1 MEKQVII
8 TGGAG
13 FIGSHLVDRLMDEG
27 GWHVTVVD
35 DFQSNY
41 PRAVKMANL
50 ARHFGN
56 PLFTLVEGDILEDE
70 VLDRIFIGVNG
81 QAVTLVHLAALV
93 GVRPSLDR
101 TKDYHRVNVTGT
113 LKLLERSR
121 LAGVSHFVLASSSS
135 VYGELTELP
144 WKESATDLKPV
155 SPYAATKIAAEEFTR
170 VYARLHGLNATV
182 LRFFTVYGP
191 RQRPDL
197 AIHSFFSKMVQ
208 GLPIQQFGDGGTQRD
223 YTYVDD
229 IVAGVRKAM
238 ERHLD
243 APDGQGAFDV
253 FNLGNSNTVA
263 LRDLIST
270 IEKQTGQKAL
280 LEVLPEQAGDVPRT
294 CADIEKAK
302 NGLGYA
308 PSTELA
314 EGLVEFERW
323 FTGRSLERITS

>member
-1 MEKQVII
+1 MII

-27 GWHVTVVD
+27 GWHVIVVD
-35 DFQSNY
+35 DFQPNY
-41 PRAVKMANL
+41 PRAVKVVNL
-50 ARHFGN
+50 ARHVGN

-70 VLDRIFIGVNG
+70 VLDRIFIGMNG
-81 QAVTLVHLAALV
+81 QAVILVHLAALV

-101 TKDYHRVNVTGT
+101 PKDYHRVNVTGT

-155 SPYAATKIAAEEFTR
+155 SPYAATKFASEEFTR

-197 AIHSFFSKMVQ
+197 AIHSFFSKMEQ
-208 GLPIQQFGDGGTQRD
+208 GLPIQQFGDGGSQRD

-229 IVAGVRKAM
+229 IVSGLRKAM
-238 ERHLD
+238 DRRLEG
-243 APDGQGAFDV
+243 PDGQGAFDV

-270 IEKQTGQKAL
+270 Y
-280 LEVLPEQAGDVPRT
+280 
-294 CADIEKAK
+294 
-302 NGLGYA
+302 GL
-308 PSTELA
+308 
-314 EGLVEFERW
+314 
-323 FTGRSLERITS
+323 